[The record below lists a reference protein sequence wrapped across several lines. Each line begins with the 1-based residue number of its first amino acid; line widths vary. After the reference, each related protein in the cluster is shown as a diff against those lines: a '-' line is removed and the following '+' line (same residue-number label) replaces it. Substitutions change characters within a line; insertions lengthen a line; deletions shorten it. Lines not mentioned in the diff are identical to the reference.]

1 MAQNMQMDKITPLA
15 APPGHSL
22 TQEPGRWP
30 WEQPPRIVDPD
41 DAVDF
46 VTEQL
51 DTPKTKESLMKL
63 LVAGISIEEVVN
75 QIAFKG
81 FMTGTYTPDVAE
93 LIKPAVAMYLVHE
106 ADKLGFEAKMF
117 SEEPP
122 EEDIDDN
129 SLFEIMKRRN
139 PSLYMKMVEKQNEEN
154 RLQVTEEVEVKPDL
168 SASFIS
174 VQGDEQ

>member
-1 MAQNMQMDKITPLA
+1 
-15 APPGHSL
+15 
-22 TQEPGRWP
+22 
-30 WEQPPRIVDPD
+30 
-41 DAVDF
+41 
-46 VTEQL
+46 
-51 DTPKTKESLMKL
+51 MKL
-63 LVAGISIEEVVN
+63 LVACISIEEVVN